1 MYVSNI
7 DPTPNTGSCCI
18 VSVSFFTAVF
28 LSLVTFSLSLFF
40 FFFFGAGLKSCLF
53 SLLVIHKGIYT
64 VTLMCMSL
72 IFRRLVFVIS
82 LREMYCQSV

>member
-7 DPTPNTGSCCI
+7 DLTPNTGSCCI

-40 FFFFGAGLKSCLF
+40 FFFFFRCRIKILSF
-53 SLLVIHKGIYT
+53 LVACYT
-64 VTLMCMSL
+64 QRDLYGYFDVHVTD
-72 IFRRLVFVIS
+72 I
-82 LREMYCQSV
+82 